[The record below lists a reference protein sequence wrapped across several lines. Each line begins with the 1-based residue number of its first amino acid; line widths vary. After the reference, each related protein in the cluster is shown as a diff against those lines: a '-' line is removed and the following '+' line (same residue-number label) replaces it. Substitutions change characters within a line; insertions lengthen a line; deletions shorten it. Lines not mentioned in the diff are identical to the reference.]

1 MGSVFAAAGS
11 FLRARA
17 ARGAWLVRM
26 EDLDTPRVVPGAAD
40 DILHTLERLGLEWD
54 GPVLFQ
60 STRTHAYEQ
69 ALAQLSSRGLLFPCS
84 CSRSE
89 LAAAAARVAADPS
102 EDLYYPGTCRDGMR
116 APLRPPAI
124 RLRVQPGPVSFV
136 DAIQGPQSQDV
147 ARAIGDFVLRRR
159 DGLFAYQLAVVVD
172 DAFQNI
178 TEVVRGSDLLSNTPR
193 QLLLQRALGLPEPSY
208 AHLPVLMEP
217 DGLKLSKSRRAVPV
231 DPAEAPQVVWR
242 VLELLG
248 QAPPPELR
256 GATVVE
262 CWRWAIAHWRP
273 EAMAGCSQR
282 RLESI

>member
-1 MGSVFAAAGS
+1 
-11 FLRARA
+11 
-17 ARGAWLVRM
+17 M

-40 DILHTLERLGLEWD
+40 DILRTLERMGLEWD
-54 GPVLFQ
+54 GSVLFQ
-60 STRTHAYEQ
+60 STRTQAYEQ
-69 ALAQLSSRGLLFPCS
+69 ALAQLSSRGLVFPCS
-84 CSRSE
+84 CSRSD
-89 LAAAAARVAADPS
+89 LAAAAVRVAADPP
-102 EDLYYPGTCRDGMR
+102 EDLFYPGTCRDGMR

-124 RLRVQPGPVSFV
+124 RLRVPAGPVCFV
-136 DAIQGPQSQDV
+136 DAIQGPHSQDV

-172 DAFQNI
+172 DAFQDI

-193 QLLLQRALGLPEPSY
+193 QLLLQRALGLSEPSY

-231 DPAEAPQVVWR
+231 DPADAPQVVWR

-273 EAMAGCSQR
+273 EAVAGRAQIP
-282 RLESI
+282 LESI